1 MLPYHELEYSGFR
14 DVITGLV
21 DRFAIAGAN
30 GAKAN
35 GAKAIPAGT
44 RRAAPKK

>member
-35 GAKAIPAGT
+35 GARAKAPARGGAK
-44 RRAAPKK
+44 R